1 MNDEAL
7 FGTITEDTL
16 SEIESDG
23 IDLFGVNN
31 HDYDELDCEE
41 VTYDNT
47 RVEEEDNNED
57 ENEDAE
63 DMNNDDDADDDNY
76 QNNDTNDDS
85 TPSFGRAVMRHW
97 QARASKIEH
106 PYSITAWALC
116 VIEDVRED
124 VVKRGTLVSNG
135 GGH

>member
-1 MNDEAL
+1 MEFLNDEAL

-16 SEIESDG
+16 LEIKSDG

-31 HDYDELDCEE
+31 HDYDGLDCEE

-47 RVEEEDNNED
+47 RVEEEDNDGD

-85 TPSFGRAVMRHW
+85 TPSFGRAVMRH
-97 QARASKIEH
+97 
-106 PYSITAWALC
+106 
-116 VIEDVRED
+116 
-124 VVKRGTLVSNG
+124 
-135 GGH
+135 